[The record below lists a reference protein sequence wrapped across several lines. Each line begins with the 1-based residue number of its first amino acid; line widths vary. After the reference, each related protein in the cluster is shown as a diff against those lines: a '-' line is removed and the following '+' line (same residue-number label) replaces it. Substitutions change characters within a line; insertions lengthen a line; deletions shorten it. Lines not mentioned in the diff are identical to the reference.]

1 MNYIIGGIAV
11 IGILLWI
18 ESSIALLRNDISRI
32 NVNLNKI
39 ITHLGEFD
47 ATDDE
52 IKNLLAEGKKIEAIK
67 AYRIATG
74 FGLKEAK
81 EYVDSLEDKIK

>member
-1 MNYIIGGIAV
+1 MNYIIGRIAV
-11 IGILLWI
+11 IGILMWI
-18 ESSIALLRNDISRI
+18 VSSITIIRSDISRI

-52 IKNLLAEGKKIEAIK
+52 IKSPLAEGKKIEAIK
-67 AYRIATG
+67 AYRFATG